1 MKSNNGEVVKKALS
15 SISLNIPNVFEEIK
29 VYGRS
34 PLEEN
39 SPG

>member
-1 MKSNNGEVVKKALS
+1 MKSNNGEVKKALR
-15 SISLNIPNVFEEIK
+15 SICLNIPNVFEEIK